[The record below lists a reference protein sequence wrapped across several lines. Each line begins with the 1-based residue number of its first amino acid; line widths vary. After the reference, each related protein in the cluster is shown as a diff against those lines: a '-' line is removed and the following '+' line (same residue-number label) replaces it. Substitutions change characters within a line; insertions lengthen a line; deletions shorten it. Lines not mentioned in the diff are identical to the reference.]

1 MIINSAP
8 DNIAVLGN
16 VSEIGEF
23 KIKNSAKAF
32 AILSSGLYANK
43 IRAIIRELSCNAVDS
58 HIAAGKKDVPFDL
71 HLPTTFEPYFAIRDY
86 GTGLSHEQV
95 INIYTTYFEST
106 KTNSNEFIGAL
117 GLGSKSPFSYTDNFT
132 VTAIFNGIKG
142 IYSAFINEY
151 GVPSV
156 ARMADAETDEPDGV
170 EVKFA
175 VDIRS
180 DYDKFRSETSEV
192 LAYFP
197 IKPNMTGA
205 SCTIRQLKYL
215 EVDVVKGINV
225 IDYDNYY
232 GYDYNSIAVMGN
244 IPYPIDVPNID
255 SNLGTLAVHLKKGIE
270 IRFDIG
276 ELDFQASREGLSY
289 TKETINAIRKK
300 LQVLQDK
307 LDGLLIIEAN
317 AIVNLWERGN
327 FLKKKYSIGLW
338 QNSIKNYI
346 RSNNALN
353 SILDANSYG
362 VDFKS
367 VKFTEKKLESE
378 YNIKISGFCPPT
390 YHGDRV
396 TPLKMSKEYDHTLR
410 EYIELW
416 SLNISKNINFVK
428 YDKFRGGLEHAK
440 YHYKESVNASG
451 VRGVTTCVYILS
463 PVKSDNPALFD
474 KFFEDIYNPPKSC
487 IIAGSD
493 MIEKPRESRE
503 KNTYIVTA
511 MKLTTTSAYRNKNY
525 VWEPVQDIKTLDKS
539 KNYYYIPVK
548 GYTPIHHDNYPLTD
562 IKELLEDIKSCGMST
577 LSNVGT
583 IYGIRKA
590 DIDEVKT
597 MKNWI
602 NIQDHLVSAITSV
615 DVESLIGSYAK
626 KTLSSN
632 LFNFGESVA
641 KIVNNA
647 DSDYVKFMA
656 KCKNATGSMDTHSLS
671 KLCKIYGG
679 NVTTDTFMQKITT
692 QIKDFTTKYPL
703 LEHIDYK
710 AKHQFV
716 AEYIN
721 MIDN

>member
-71 HLPTTFEPYFAIRDY
+71 HLPTTFEPYFSIRDY

-132 VTAIFNGIKG
+132 VTAIYKGIKG

-175 VDIRS
+175 VDIRN

-197 IKPNMTGA
+197 TKPNMTGA
-205 SCTIRQLKYL
+205 KCIIRELKYL

-225 IDYDNYY
+225 IDYNNSR

-244 IPYPIDVPNID
+244 IPYPIDVPNVD
-255 SNLGTLAVHLKKGIE
+255 SNLGALAVHLKKGIE

-289 TKETINAIRKK
+289 TKETINVIRQK

-307 LDGLLIIEAN
+307 LDGLLFVEAE
-317 AIVNLWERGN
+317 AVKNLWERAE
-327 FLKKKYSIGLW
+327 FLKKKYSIPLW

-346 RSNNALN
+346 RSNKSINAIVDSN
-353 SILDANSYG
+353 IYN
-362 VDFKS
+362 VDFKRIG
-367 VKFTEKKLESE
+367 FTEKELKEN

-390 YHGDRV
+390 YGGDRSS
-396 TPLKMSKEYDHTLR
+396 PLKMSKEYDNSSR
-410 EYIELW
+410 AYVEQW
-416 SLNISKNINFVK
+416 SIHLGKNINFVK

-440 YHYKESVNASG
+440 YHFKEKVNTVGIS
-451 VRGVTTCVYILS
+451 TKVYILS
-463 PVKSDNPALFD
+463 PVKSDEPVLFD
-474 KFFEDIYNPPKSC
+474 EFFEDIYNPPESY
-487 IIAGSD
+487 IIAGTD
-493 MIEKPRESRE
+493 MVEKPRESRG
-503 KNTYIVTA
+503 KNTYVVTA
-511 MKLTTTSAYRNKNY
+511 MKLTSTGAYRNKNY
-525 VWEPVQDIKTLDKS
+525 VWEPVQDIKALDKN
-539 KNYYYIPVK
+539 KKYYYIPVK
-548 GYTPIHHDNYPLTD
+548 GYAPMPYDNYPLTD
-562 IKELLEDIKSCGMST
+562 IKDLLEDIKNCGIST
-577 LSNVGT
+577 LSSIET
-583 IYGIRKA
+583 IYGIRKT
-590 DIDEVKT
+590 DIDEVKI

-602 NIQDHLVSAITSV
+602 NIQDHLISSITSV
-615 DVESLIGSYAK
+615 NVETLIGSYAK
-626 KTLSSN
+626 RTLSSN
-632 LFNFGESVA
+632 LFNFGDSVA
-641 KIVNNA
+641 KIVTNR
-647 DSDYVKFMA
+647 DSDYVKFMD
-656 KCKNATGSMDTHSLS
+656 KCKNASTTMDTHALS
-671 KLCKIYGG
+671 NLCKIYGG
-679 NVTTDTFMQKITT
+679 NITTDTFMQKITT

-710 AKHQFV
+710 AKHQFI
-716 AEYIN
+716 ADYIN
-721 MIDN
+721 MTDNKI